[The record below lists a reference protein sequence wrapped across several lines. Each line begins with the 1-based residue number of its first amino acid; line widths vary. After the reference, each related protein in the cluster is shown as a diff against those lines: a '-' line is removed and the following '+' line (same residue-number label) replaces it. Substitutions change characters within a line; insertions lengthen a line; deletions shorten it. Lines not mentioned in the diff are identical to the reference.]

1 MFLLE
6 TFDTC
11 GLGTTSNQKVVGLFT
26 TKEKAQEW
34 AVIKLGINLN
44 TEGYQYYIKEVEIIN

>member
-11 GLGTTSNQKVVGLFT
+11 GWGTTSNQKVVGLCT
-26 TKEKAQEW
+26 TKEKAKER